1 MEGRVVQR
9 LRYLFGRPGLG
20 RGDVA
25 EHQLG
30 QLVGLAVPPNL
41 HDIVHAL
48 IDLGARLIRQQ
59 LVDDPLVQPQLAP
72 VAGDLE
78 HIVLG
83 RVHRAAVYQGSAFR
97 ERLHHFLLLFGGLG
111 HDVVIFY
118 LRGGKME
125 LVGGLDVCHL
135 FEQVHQ
141 LRQVEELGE
150 AGPRPVAGPFRG
162 KLQSGHCLP
171 EAAGPA
177 VKVRHA
183 QLLQPVILEIP
194 LHGVKLG
201 HAVGNRRAGGKNYT
215 APACDFIHVP
225 ALGKHIAGFLRVRSG
240 KARHIPHFCIEEQ
253 VFIIVRLVHK
263 EPVHAQLF
271 KRHHI
276 VLAVLGLQ
284 LFQPRLQRLFRAFQ
298 LLDGEPFPAAGLHLG
313 DTLGDFPNL
322 LMQQPLLAFL
332 ADGDFLE
339 LGVTHD
345 DGVVVAGGNTG
356 TELLA
361 VVLLEVLFGCH
372 QDVRGRVQTQE
383 LRSPLFG
390 QVVGHHE

>member
-1 MEGRVVQR
+1 M
-9 LRYLFGRPGLG
+9 
-20 RGDVA
+20 
-25 EHQLG
+25 
-30 QLVGLAVPPNL
+30 
-41 HDIVHAL
+41 
-48 IDLGARLIRQQ
+48 
-59 LVDDPLVQPQLAP
+59 
-72 VAGDLE
+72 
-78 HIVLG
+78 
-83 RVHRAAVYQGSAFR
+83 
-97 ERLHHFLLLFGGLG
+97 
-111 HDVVIFY
+111 
-118 LRGGKME
+118 
-125 LVGGLDVCHL
+125 
-135 FEQVHQ
+135 
-141 LRQVEELGE
+141 
-150 AGPRPVAGPFRG
+150 
-162 KLQSGHCLP
+162 
-171 EAAGPA
+171 
-177 VKVRHA
+177 RHA

-253 VFIIVRLVHK
+253 V
-263 EPVHAQLF
+263 
-271 KRHHI
+271 
-276 VLAVLGLQ
+276 
-284 LFQPRLQRLFRAFQ
+284 FQPRLQRLFRAFQ